1 MHYKLSYDII
11 SLIALI
17 DRMKRAAN
25 RYIRNENRMANT
37 TFLNVEPSNSLA
49 TNDIHQW
56 VSELGVILSDN
67 NFPIVTSGHSGLET
81 LTDLVNLNGLGNLT
95 ALLQVQGGGG
105 Y

>member
-37 TFLNVEPSNSLA
+37 TVIIVEPSNNMD
-49 TNDIHQW
+49 TNDINEM
-56 VSELGVILSDN
+56 VS
-67 NFPIVTSGHSGLET
+67 
-81 LTDLVNLNGLGNLT
+81 
-95 ALLQVQGGGG
+95 
-105 Y
+105 